1 MGRYFY
7 SILIGICLSGCIE
20 KGDTPEK
27 EKEKEKL
34 SQNNEKPEL
43 VVSGLAAKGILKY
56 ANVVVEEYVD
66 SSWVKKSDTTTNAN
80 GAYSVTLTNY
90 TDGPIRLT
98 AKATDITKMTCDAT
112 DGCKDKTGAHINFGG
127 EVNLPSDFTLRS
139 IVPPKYTTAHITPLT
154 DIAATN
160 IIYGSTPI
168 DSTKIK
174 QSLAKVAA
182 TFGVTDIL
190 SIRPIDVTKQNSNS
204 SAAEK
209 KMALTIAAIADTLNS
224 YKVNNGKAK
233 TAADFTAAMQA
244 MRKDFEDG
252 SFDLKEKPKMSGKK
266 SILETFLDKKQA
278 HLDNP
283 NSKVLKKLNY
293 EPKLIAIDKN
303 ILTAKKNEVEQAKE
317 KTDSLIP
324 PEVETAVLDD
334 IGKAKAIVNDIRTL
348 FNSLGQIENPAEAFS
363 KNISTA
369 QEVVDQNLQDHIDL
383 LDIII
388 GNLDERLPTKSVNNL
403 PYPVFLPGCNVP
415 EGLVCTTVERQVDA
429 FITVTESVTK
439 GLVIKLRAD
448 ANATNKTPAFNIT
461 FSSPQA
467 RLADLKDKSPNRKLK
482 KISTELADLKD
493 KSPNRKL
500 KKISTKLADLKDK
513 SLNRKLKKI
522 SLNISGWFKGN
533 KRKTEFKNLN
543 LIYELDKPYNPRI
556 NDFDDGN
563 VKRLVIKG
571 DKLNFTQAAI
581 GNKPKIGFEGAV
593 ELVTV
598 SVDPEFADDDDYGAE
613 RFKKLYLKGIFSHD
627 KESFKMI
634 VAADLIN
641 AEKVNADKKSYAK
654 WDLRLFMDAHFSGY
668 PSTTATLAFA
678 GTEPVGSKAILT
690 IAQKE
695 KGRSLTFSNKGKYKE
710 IIKQFTVEA
719 SDGTKMIIKRDSKGQ
734 NSGIITV
741 NDKQVATI
749 TDERFIKIKYK
760 DGTFDSL

>member
-1 MGRYFY
+1 MGRFFY

-56 ANVVVEEYVD
+56 ASVFVEEYVD
-66 SSWVKKSDTTTNAN
+66 SSWVKKSGTTTNAN

-90 TDGPIRLT
+90 ADGPIRLT
-98 AKATDITKMTCDAT
+98 AKATDITKMICDAT

-160 IIYGSTPI
+160 IVYGSTPI

-224 YKVNNGKAK
+224 YAASSGKTK

-334 IGKAKAIVNDIRTL
+334 IGKAKAIVNDVRTL

-388 GNLDERLPTKSVNNL
+388 GNLDERLPENSVNNL
-403 PYPVFLPGCNVP
+403 PYPVRLPICNVP
-415 EGLVCTTVERQVDA
+415 EGLFCTTVERRVDA
-429 FITVTESVTK
+429 IITVTDSVTK

-482 KISTELADLKD
+482 KIS
-493 KSPNRKL
+493 
-500 KKISTKLADLKDK
+500 
-513 SLNRKLKKI
+513 
-522 SLNISGWFKGN
+522 LNISGWFKGN
-533 KRKTEFKNLN
+533 KRKTEFKKLN
-543 LIYELDKPYNPRI
+543 LTYELDKLYNPRI

-581 GNKPKIGFEGAV
+581 SNTPKIGFEGAI
-593 ELVTV
+593 EIVTV
-598 SVDPEFADDDDYGAE
+598 SVDPEFADDDDYGAK
-613 RFKKLYLKGIFSHD
+613 RFKKLYLKGRFSHG

-641 AEKVNADKKSYAK
+641 AEKVNTDKKSYAK

-678 GTEPVGSKAILT
+678 STEHVRGEAILT

-695 KGRSLTFSNKGKYKE
+695 KGRSLTFSAEMKSKE

-719 SDGTKMIIKRDSKGQ
+719 SDGTKMIIKRDSKDQ

>member
-1 MGRYFY
+1 MKRYFY

-20 KGDTPEK
+20 KEDTP
-27 EKEKEKL
+27 EKEKL
-34 SQNNEKPEL
+34 SQNNEKSEL
-43 VVSGLAAKGILKY
+43 VISGLAAKGILKY
-56 ANVVVEEYVD
+56 ASVIVEEYVD
-66 SSWVKKSDTTTNAN
+66 SSWVKKSGTTTNAN
-80 GAYSVTLTNY
+80 GAYSITLTNY
-90 TDGPIRLT
+90 ADGPIRLT
-98 AKATDITKMTCDAT
+98 AKATDITKMICDAT

-160 IIYGSTPI
+160 IEYGSTPI

-190 SIRPIDVTKQNSNS
+190 SVRPIDVTKQNSNI

-224 YKVNNGKAK
+224 YAARSGKAK

-252 SFDLKEKPKMSGKK
+252 SFDLKENPKMSGKK
-266 SILETFLDKKQA
+266 SILEAFLDNKQA

-293 EPKLIAIDKN
+293 EPKMIAIDKN

-317 KTDSLIP
+317 KSDSLIP
-324 PEVETAVLDD
+324 SEVETAVLDD
-334 IGKAKAIVNDIRTL
+334 IGKAKAIVNDVRTL
-348 FNSLGQIENPAEAFS
+348 FNSLEQIENPAEAFS

-369 QEVVDQNLQDHIDL
+369 QEIIDQNLQDHIDL

-388 GNLDERLPTKSVNNL
+388 GNLYERPPTKSTNNSQYTIDL
-403 PYPVFLPGCNVP
+403 PYPICNEQ
-415 EGLVCTTVERQVDA
+415 EGLFCTTEIRQVVA
-429 FITVTESVTK
+429 FITVTDSTTK

-448 ANATNKTPAFNIT
+448 ADTTNKTPAFNIT
-461 FSSPQA
+461 ISSPQA
-467 RLADLKDKSPNRKLK
+467 RLADLKDKSPNRKL
-482 KISTELADLKD
+482 E
-493 KSPNRKL
+493 
-500 KKISTKLADLKDK
+500 
-513 SLNRKLKKI
+513 KI

-533 KRKTEFKNLN
+533 KRKTEFENLN
-543 LIYELDKPYNPRI
+543 LTYELDKPYNPRI
-556 NDFDDGN
+556 NDFDYGN
-563 VKRLVIKG
+563 VKRLVLKG

-581 GNKPKIGFEGAV
+581 GNTPKIGFEGAIEFV
-593 ELVTV
+593 IV
-598 SVDPEFADDDDYGAE
+598 SADPEFADDYDYGAE
-613 RFKKLYLKGIFSHD
+613 RFKNLYLKGRFSHG

-654 WDLRLFMDAHFSGY
+654 WDLRLSMDANFSGY
-668 PSTTATLAFA
+668 PSTTAILALA
-678 GTEPVGSKAILT
+678 INERVSGKAILT
-690 IAQKE
+690 IDQKE
-695 KGRSLTFSNKGKYKE
+695 KGRSLTFSTERKSKE
-710 IIKQFTVEA
+710 IIKQFSVEA
-719 SDGTKMIIKRDSKGQ
+719 SGGTKMIVKRDSKDQ

-749 TDERFIKIKYK
+749 TDEGFIKIKYK